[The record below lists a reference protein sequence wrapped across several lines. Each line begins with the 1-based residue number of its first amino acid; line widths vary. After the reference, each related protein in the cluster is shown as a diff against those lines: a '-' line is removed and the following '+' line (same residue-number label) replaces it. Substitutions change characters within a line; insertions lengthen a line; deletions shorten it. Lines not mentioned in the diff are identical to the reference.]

1 MPTGP
6 GKVVVTTNMSRNVT
20 FGPKVIVV
28 QDIKISPGDVN
39 PYVLEQRADKVAAM
53 LVTVWDQTHVAVTGV
68 IEDPSVTTR

>member
-28 QDIKISPGDVN
+28 QDIKMSPGDVN
-39 PYVLEQRADKVAAM
+39 LCVL
-53 LVTVWDQTHVAVTGV
+53 G
-68 IEDPSVTTR
+68 